1 MIYLFTA
8 FYDEAQP
15 FIMQFHLKKL
25 SGRIR
30 FQQFFSEAAQ
40 ILLTITGTGGIAA
53 AAAVGSVCTERPP
66 GPYDFLLNIGICAGT
81 QAQGSGFLIHK
92 LTERETGRTFYPDM
106 LYCHGFEEAELVTGM
121 IPKRRSI
128 EKGCCQRQE
137 DPDSVD
143 ACMEKDC
150 CQRLEDTD
158 SVDACLYD
166 MEGTA
171 LYQAGAYYFA
181 PHQMLFFK
189 IVSDNGDTEGLTHAA
204 VRRLAGLYV
213 KPAAALIESLLQLA
227 QDAQGAADLCKE
239 AQEQGEPWVYQLG
252 RDLHCSKTMEHT
264 LDQLLR
270 YAALTGVDAEA
281 AVRRLYEERRLP
293 CKDKREGKQCFEEL
307 KRQLL

>member
-30 FQQFFSEAAQ
+30 FQQFYSEAAN

-106 LYCHGFEEAELVTGM
+106 LYCHRFEEAELVTGM
-121 IPKRRSI
+121 IPKRCSI
-128 EKGCCQRQE
+128 
-137 DPDSVD
+137 D
-143 ACMEKDC
+143 KDC
-150 CQRLEDTD
+150 CQRLEDMD
-158 SVDACLYD
+158 SVGVCLYD
-166 MEGTA
+166 MEGAA

-189 IVSDNGDTEGLTHAA
+189 IVSDNGDTENLNHAA
-204 VRRLAGLYV
+204 VRRFAGLHA
-213 KPAAALIESLLQLA
+213 KPVAALIESLLQLA
-227 QDAQGAADLCKE
+227 QDAQGAADLCGK
-239 AQEQGEPWVYQLG
+239 AQEQGEQWACQLG

-270 YAALTGVDAEA
+270 YAALTGVDAEV

>member
-1 MIYLFTA
+1 
-8 FYDEAQP
+8 
-15 FIMQFHLKKL
+15 
-25 SGRIR
+25 
-30 FQQFFSEAAQ
+30 
-40 ILLTITGTGGIAA
+40 
-53 AAAVGSVCTERPP
+53 
-66 GPYDFLLNIGICAGT
+66 
-81 QAQGSGFLIHK
+81 
-92 LTERETGRTFYPDM
+92 M

-137 DPDSVD
+137 D
-143 ACMEKDC
+143 
-150 CQRLEDTD
+150 TN

-204 VRRLAGLYV
+204 VRHLAGLHV
-213 KPAAALIESLLQLA
+213 KPVAALIESLLQLA

-239 AQEQGEPWVYQLG
+239 TQAQGEPWVYQLG

-264 LDQLLR
+264 LEQLLR
-270 YAALTGVDAEA
+270 YAALTGVDAEM